1 MAHALPDA
9 RSILML
15 RASYEHKDGLRSTL
29 VWNYGHT
36 TIPRHLR
43 DVVITEYGV
52 ADLRAQ
58 PDGEVVRRLIAIAD
72 SRFQDELAAQAKAAG
87 KLDAAYQ
94 VPQQHRQNLPEVLRA
109 RLQPWRQS
117 GLLPD
122 FPFGT
127 DLTADELRILGA
139 LRQMQHA
146 SQHPAELVAMLV
158 KSLWTGRDAP
168 PAYLQRLGLDDATS
182 LRKMM
187 MRKLFAGNL

>member
-1 MAHALPDA
+1 MVWPAHRQHRHALPDA

-15 RASYEHKDGLRSTL
+15 RASYEHKDGVRSTL
-29 VWNYGHT
+29 VWNYAYE

-58 PDGEVVRRLIAIAD
+58 PDGEVVKRLIAIAD
-72 SRFQDELAAQAKAAG
+72 SRFQDALVAQAKAAG
-87 KLDAAYQ
+87 KLDEAYE
-94 VPQQHRQNLPEVLRA
+94 VPEQYRQNLPEALRD

-127 DLTADELRILGA
+127 DLSAEEIEMVTA
-139 LRQMQHA
+139 LRKMQDA
-146 SQHPAELVAMLV
+146 TRHPVELVAM
-158 KSLWTGRDAP
+158 
-168 PAYLQRLGLDDATS
+168 
-182 LRKMM
+182 M
-187 MRKLFAGNL
+187 